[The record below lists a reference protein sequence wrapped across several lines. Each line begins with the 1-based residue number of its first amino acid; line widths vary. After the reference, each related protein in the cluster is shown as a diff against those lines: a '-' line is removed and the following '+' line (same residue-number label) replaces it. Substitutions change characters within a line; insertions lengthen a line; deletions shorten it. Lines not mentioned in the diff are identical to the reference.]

1 MGNCVGAGSPED
13 REAKSRSS
21 AIDRQLREDRK
32 EYENTIKILLLGKSL
47 LSQCVLFKWLAS
59 VLRTTCTLCMITP
72 QSAHF
77 IVWKPRTGQPNTSTP
92 PPPPALHV

>member
-32 EYENTIKILLLGKSL
+32 EYENTIKILLLGKSVFNQSSLSEQL
-47 LSQCVLFKWLAS
+47 LLPCVLHKRYAWL
-59 VLRTTCTLCMITP
+59 TL
-72 QSAHF
+72 
-77 IVWKPRTGQPNTSTP
+77 
-92 PPPPALHV
+92 